1 MVVHGRSITIRNY
14 FAPPEEN
21 SPLRAAT
28 AATRLAPPLDSLE
41 AETSA
46 IRDID
51 VSPVS
56 ALQHPC
62 DRTLLAV
69 VTGLPGSNAKEA
81 LMFDMTSE
89 TTPHLPGGNGLMVLL
104 SSVLHI
110 VVLGALVM
118 VPALVA
124 ADRLPNVA
132 SMTAFVVAAPPVPPP
147 PPPPPPRENRP
158 AQVVAT
164 KPSAAPVEAPSSIE
178 PEPVGDM
185 DEPTLN
191 GIEGGISG
199 GVVGGIVTGLQTA
212 PPPPPP
218 PPPAPPRA
226 PMRIGGDI
234 RPPVLV
240 HRVEPMYPELAASA
254 RVEGTVILEAIIDE
268 DGTVQ
273 SLKVLRS
280 VPLLD
285 KAAVAA
291 VEQWKYS
298 PVMLN
303 GSPVRVILT
312 VTVSFK
318 IPAA

>member
-1 MVVHGRSITIRNY
+1 
-14 FAPPEEN
+14 
-21 SPLRAAT
+21 
-28 AATRLAPPLDSLE
+28 
-41 AETSA
+41 
-46 IRDID
+46 
-51 VSPVS
+51 
-56 ALQHPC
+56 
-62 DRTLLAV
+62 
-69 VTGLPGSNAKEA
+69 
-81 LMFDMTSE
+81 MFDMTSE

-110 VVLGALVM
+110 VVLGALVI

-132 SMTAFVVAAPPVPPP
+132 SMTAFVVAAPPAPAPPP
-147 PPPPPPRENRP
+147 PPPPQVNDTP
-158 AQVVAT
+158 ARIVTAN
-164 KPSAAPVEAPSSIE
+164 PSAAPVEAPSSIE
-178 PEPVGDM
+178 PEPMGNM
-185 DEPTLN
+185 DDPTVN
-191 GIEGGISG
+191 GTEGGISG
-199 GVVGGIVTGLQTA
+199 GVAGGIVTGLQNA

-218 PPPAPPRA
+218 PPPAPPQA
-226 PMRIGGDI
+226 PRRIGGDI

-240 HRVEPMYPELAASA
+240 HRVEPTYPELAAKA

-291 VEQWKYS
+291 VEQWTYS
-298 PVMLN
+298 PVILN